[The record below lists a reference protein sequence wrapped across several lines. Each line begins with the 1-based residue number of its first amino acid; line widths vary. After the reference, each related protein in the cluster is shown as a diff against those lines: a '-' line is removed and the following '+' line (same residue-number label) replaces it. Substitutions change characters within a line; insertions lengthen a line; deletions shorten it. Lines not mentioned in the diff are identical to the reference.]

1 MCRSRVCISSNVC
14 TGAVA
19 RLEDHPVRVLYDA
32 GVPITIHTDDP
43 AFFRTTLTREYE
55 LAEKMFGLSAAELAA
70 NSFRY
75 AFGHRST
82 RMNND

>member
-1 MCRSRVCISSNVC
+1 MAQLRDANIPLEVCISSNVC

-19 RLEDHPVRVLYDA
+19 SLEEHPVRELYDA

-43 AFFRTTLTREYE
+43 AFFHTTLTREYE
-55 LAEKMFGLSAAELAA
+55 LAERVFGLPPEEMAG

-75 AFGHRST
+75 AFT
-82 RMNND
+82 RV